1 MASSYAELPGSK
13 RPLREGARRLHD
25 IDPQA
30 HVEVTVTLRGGEK
43 AGAEDVLQPA
53 MTAEEAAKH
62 FGAAPEDIQKVEKV
76 LREYGLTVQGVSAGG
91 ASLRVS
97 GTAAAIQEAF
107 QTHLGIYQ
115 HAEQGEYRGR
125 EGTLMVPSEIAGIVT
140 GVFGLDQRQV
150 ARRHSSAA
158 ARPAGFGLSIAGFEA
173 HYNFPA
179 GDGSGQVIAVAEF
192 GTPVEPGFVLTPAY
206 IPADLTAFCKSQNV
220 PEPTVQIVSV
230 NLAPLT
236 EQQLQAQVQQNPQ
249 LAEPLFVS
257 TAEVMMDVEI
267 VAGFCPKAKILVYFA
282 TFDQKGWI
290 DLLDKIN
297 SASPATPVCLSISYS
312 LAEDSTDWSA
322 SALQEINK
330 RLHAAAAQGI
340 TVCVSS
346 GDDGTGAQMKGSR
359 AHVGFPSSSPFV
371 LSVGGT
377 MLNGAAEVVWWESP
391 GRRTK
396 KGGGATGGGV
406 SVEFAR
412 PSWQTVSV
420 ASLNPGSMDGR
431 IVPDIAALAGPPG
444 YAMIL
449 MGKLLPRG
457 GGGTSAS
464 TPLWAALIARITAAL
479 PAAKRQRF
487 LAPLLYQNGAGGTPR
502 GKTGC
507 RDITSGQN
515 ASNPNPGKGYSATPG
530 FDAVTGWGVP
540 DGKALLAALSK

>member
-1 MASSYAELPGSK
+1 MASNFAELPGSR
-13 RPLREGARRLHD
+13 RPLREGARRLRD
-25 IDPQA
+25 IDPHA
-30 HVEVTVTLRGGEK
+30 NVEVTVTLRGGEK
-43 AGAEDVLQPA
+43 AGAEDVLGPA
-53 MTAEEAAKH
+53 MTATEAAKR
-62 FGAAPEDIQKVEKV
+62 FGAAPEDVQKVEKV
-76 LREYGLTVQGVSAGG
+76 LRGYGLTVQEASTGG
-91 ASLRVS
+91 ASLRVT
-97 GTAAAIQEAF
+97 GTAAAMQEAF

-115 HAEQGEYRGR
+115 HADQGEYRGR
-125 EGTLMVPSEIAGIVT
+125 EGALMVPTDIAGIVT

-158 ARPAGFGLSIAGFEA
+158 TGPALGMSIADFEA

-179 GDGSGQVIAVAEF
+179 GDGSGQTIAVAEF
-192 GTPVEPGFVLTPAY
+192 GTPVQPGFVLTPAY

-220 PEPTVQIVSV
+220 PEPRVQIVSV

-236 EQQLQAQVQQNPQ
+236 EQQLQAQAQQNPQ
-249 LAEPLFVS
+249 LAEPLFDA

-267 VAGFCPKAKILVYFA
+267 VAGFCPKAEILVCFA

-297 SASPATPVCLSISYS
+297 APSPARPVCLSISYG
-312 LAEDSTDWSA
+312 LAEDSPDWSA

-330 RLHAAAAQGI
+330 RLNAAAAQGI

-359 AHVGFPSSSPFV
+359 SHVEFPSSSPFV

-377 MLNGAAEVVWWESP
+377 MLDGAAEVVWFESP
-391 GRRTK
+391 GRRTQ

-406 SVEFAR
+406 SVEFPR
-412 PSWQTVSV
+412 PSWQTVHV
-420 ASLNPGSMDGR
+420 ASLNSGSIDGR

-449 MGKLLPRG
+449 MGKPIKHG

-464 TPLWAALIARITAAL
+464 TPLWAALIARINAAL
-479 PAAKRQRF
+479 PGAKRQRF
-487 LAPLLYQNGAGGTPR
+487 LAPLLYQNGADGTPR
-502 GKTGC
+502 GQTAC

-515 ASNPNPGKGYSATPG
+515 ASNPNPGKGYSATTG

-540 DGKALLAALSK
+540 DGKALLAALS